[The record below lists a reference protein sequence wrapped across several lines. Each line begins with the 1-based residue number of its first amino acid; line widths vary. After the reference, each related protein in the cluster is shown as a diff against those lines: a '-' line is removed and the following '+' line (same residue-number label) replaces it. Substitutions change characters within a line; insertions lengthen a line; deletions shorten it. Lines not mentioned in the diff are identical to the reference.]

1 MRHIVILFF
10 LFTGTSVFSQNKTST
25 QTRTL
30 PAIRPEQ
37 VGMSSE
43 RLALIDSMCL
53 DAIQK
58 NQIPG
63 VVALVARH
71 GRIVYHKAFGM
82 ADNQLN
88 RKLGK
93 DDVFR
98 IASMTKA
105 ITATAVMILWER
117 GMFQLDDPVS
127 KYIPEFGEMG
137 ILKDFDEKDTTYTTT
152 PATKQITI
160 RHLLTHTSG
169 LGYGVID
176 GDKRFKMIYHKAGI
190 IDAFTTGAFTLEE
203 NIKKLAGL
211 PLHFNPGEKYSYS
224 EGLDVLGYFIE
235 KISGKK
241 FDVFLKEN
249 LFDPLGMDDTGFYLD
264 AKRANRL
271 VKVQYL
277 SPAGNWA
284 HYPTSWYDP
293 DFPVKGAKTYFSGG
307 GGLSSTAYD
316 YALFLQMYLNNGE
329 LNGKRILSPNTI
341 RTIMSNQ
348 IGNLWGDN
356 PDSYHGLTFSI
367 VTEKGVGKGGL
378 GNTGTFSWG
387 GYFNT
392 QAFADPHD
400 QVVAVL
406 MKQMEQPVKEET
418 AWKFR
423 ILVSQAVVK

>member
-1 MRHIVILFF
+1 M
-10 LFTGTSVFSQNKTST
+10 
-25 QTRTL
+25 L
-30 PAIRPEQ
+30 PSGKPEQ

-43 RLALIDSMCL
+43 RLARIDSMCM

-58 NQIPG
+58 NQVPG
-63 VVALVARH
+63 VVALVARN
-71 GRIVYHKAFGM
+71 GSIVYHKAFGM
-82 ADNQLN
+82 ADNLSN

-93 DDVFR
+93 DDIFR

-117 GMFQLDDPVS
+117 GLFQLDDPVS
-127 KYIPEFGEMG
+127 KYIPEFREMG
-137 ILKDFDEKDTTYTTT
+137 VLKDFDEKDTSYTTT

-176 GDKRFKMIYHKAGI
+176 ADKRFKIIYHKAGI
-190 IDAFTTGAFTLEE
+190 IDAFTTGSFTVEE
-203 NIKKLAGL
+203 NIKKLATL
-211 PLHFNPGEKYSYS
+211 PLHFNPGEKYAYS

-241 FDVFLKEN
+241 FDTFLKEN
-249 LFDPLGMDDTGFYLD
+249 LFDPLGMDDTGFYLN
-264 AKRANRL
+264 AKQANRL
-271 VKVQYL
+271 VKVQYR
-277 SPAGNWA
+277 SPDGKWT
-284 HYPTSWYDP
+284 HYPTTWYDP

-341 RTIMSNQ
+341 KTIMSNQ
-348 IGNLWGDN
+348 IGNLWGEN

-378 GNTGTFSWG
+378 GNMGTFSWG

-392 QAFADPHD
+392 LAFADPHD
-400 QVVAVL
+400 QVVAIL
-406 MKQMEQPVKEET
+406 MKQMEKPGKDET
-418 AWKFR
+418 SWKFR